1 MKEDDYDHEGCLRT
15 LHQSFLEIQ
24 VMSGEVDGASRGGRC
39 VGAWHSL
46 RTTTAA
52 AITTTTTTTTTA
64 RLCMEV
70 DGSVVVDG

>member
-46 RTTTAA
+46 ELPLLLPSLLPPPLLLLLGCAWK
-52 AITTTTTTTTTA
+52 
-64 RLCMEV
+64 
-70 DGSVVVDG
+70 